1 VPPQYPP
8 YSRYG
13 IRLFVP
19 ILLLL
24 AVPLPRLCMAE
35 ARISAEGR
43 VNTGWEYDD
52 NVFESSSGK
61 ATGGAAVA
69 SLFTI
74 LKINTPAALT
84 VLNYN
89 LGYKDHHRLA
99 GSDQP
104 VAGDVLVNRLSA
116 VGRRKLGA
124 DWSAG
129 YGGDLKLRNVF
140 DKNQLNLLSEEGY
153 VRGSGHL
160 SATRRSLVGAADL
173 RLVYRLAVC
182 DFQTFHTFDYVSHSP
197 GCRLSRRLGRG
208 RSLSAGYNYTRRS
221 FERRIN
227 VPDGSGGLI
236 RGDSRQIDNLHQFE
250 LGFSYTQGMLFNV
263 SWALQR
269 NDSNNYGFSYWNNRF
284 TILLADRLPG
294 KLFFNAYIFFELK
307 RYSDE
312 TGQPLLV
319 DILTEENDNNGAV
332 IKLSRALSKTLEASV
347 TASLYRNESSIRELN
362 FRKNVIATSLTVR
375 F

>member
-1 VPPQYPP
+1 MPPRYPQ

-13 IRLFVP
+13 VSLFVP

-24 AVPLPRLCMAE
+24 TVLSPRYCMAA
-35 ARISAEGR
+35 ARVSAEGR
-43 VNTGWEYDD
+43 VNAGWEYDD
-52 NVFESSSGK
+52 NVFENSSGK

-69 SLFTI
+69 SLFTT
-74 LKINTPAALT
+74 LKFNSPASLT

-99 GSDQP
+99 GSDQT

-116 VGRRKLGA
+116 VSRRRLGG

-153 VRGSGHL
+153 ARGSGHL
-160 SATRRSLVGAADL
+160 SATRRFLEGVANL
-173 RLVYRLAVC
+173 RLEYRITLC

-197 GCRLSRRLGRG
+197 GCRLTRRLGRG
-208 RSLSAGYNYTRRS
+208 SSLSAGYNFTRRS
-221 FERRIN
+221 FERQATI
-227 VPDGSGGLI
+227 PDGSGGLI
-236 RGDSRQIDNLHQFE
+236 RSGSHQRDNLHKFE
-250 LGFSYTQGMLFNV
+250 LGYSYTRGLLFNV
-263 SWALQR
+263 SWALLR

-284 TILLADRLPG
+284 TVLLADRLPG
-294 KLFFNAYIFFELK
+294 KLFLNAYLFFELK

-332 IKLSRALSKTLEASV
+332 IKLSRALSKKLEASV

-362 FRKNVIATSLTVR
+362 FRKNVITTALTVR

>member
-1 VPPQYPP
+1 MPPP

-13 IRLFVP
+13 VRLFVP
-19 ILLLL
+19 VLILLAAL
-24 AVPLPRLCMAE
+24 LPRFCRAE
-35 ARISAEGR
+35 FRISAEGR

-69 SLFTI
+69 SLFTT
-74 LKINTPAALT
+74 LKFQTHSALT

-99 GSDQP
+99 GSNQP
-104 VAGDVLVNRLSA
+104 VAGDVLVNRLSGL
-116 VGRRKLGA
+116 GRRKLGA
-124 DWSAG
+124 DWSTG

-160 SATRRSLVGAADL
+160 SATRHNLPGAADL
-173 RLVYRLAVC
+173 RFEYRLAVC

-197 GCRLSRRLGRG
+197 GCRLSRKVGRTT
-208 RSLSAGYNYTRRS
+208 SLSARYNFTRRT
-221 FERRIN
+221 FERTVN
-227 VPDGSGGLI
+227 VPDGSGGLVWAD
-236 RGDSRQIDNLHQFE
+236 GQQNDNLHQFE

-294 KLFFNAYIFFELK
+294 KLFLNAYLFFELK

-332 IKLSRALSKTLEASV
+332 IKLSRPISKTLDVSV